1 MVDGIMSK
9 FVLIFN
15 LFKMSKLA
23 SEKIFV
29 LDTSVILHDNDVINS
44 FEEHSVAIPIT
55 VFEELDTFKRGNS
68 VKNFEARQFIRKI
81 DLLSQNNSFK
91 NWVSLGQ
98 NKGNFKIIFDR
109 DEDCDKLLDK
119 DIADHKILSTALLLQ
134 KEEVN
139 CKVILVSK
147 DINLRIKAKAMNLN
161 AEDYETGKVKNIDEL
176 YTGRSI
182 VENLTSD
189 IIQKI
194 KADDVLSDLSLIE
207 NNKLNNQFYIFKNG
221 KQSVL
226 AFYSGIKNQLERV
239 KEKKAYGIKPMN
251 AGQTFVQHAI
261 LNEDIK
267 LVTVQG
273 VSGTGKTLLALAYSL
288 EQSKKFKQIII
299 ARPIVP
305 LGNNDIGFLP
315 GDVDRKIAPYM
326 EPLWDN
332 LSFIKNQFDSS
343 DKQYKHINKLIQN
356 DKIVITPLAF
366 IRGRSISDA
375 IFIIDEAQNLTPHE
389 AKTIITRA
397 GENCKII
404 FTGDINQIDTPYL
417 DEKSNG
423 LSYIID
429 KLKGQKIFSH
439 ITLNNVERSELAS
452 IANELL

>member
-1 MVDGIMSK
+1 MSE
-9 FVLIFN
+9 LN
-15 LFKMSKLA
+15 A
-23 SEKIFV
+23 EKIFV

-44 FEEHSVAIPIT
+44 FDEHSVAIPIT

-68 VKNFEARQFIRKI
+68 IKNFEARQFIRKI
-81 DLLSQNNSFK
+81 DLLSKNNSLQS
-91 NWVSLGQ
+91 WASLGEG
-98 NKGNFKIIFDR
+98 KGLFKIIFDR
-109 DEDCDKLLDK
+109 DETFDNLLDN
-119 DIADHKILSTALLLQ
+119 DLADHRILSAALLLQ
-134 KEEVN
+134 KEEKKA
-139 CKVILVSK
+139 KVILVSK
-147 DINLRIKAKAMNLN
+147 DINLRIKAKAMNLK

-176 YTGRSI
+176 YTGRSVI
-182 VENLTSD
+182 ENLTSEL
-189 IIQKI
+189 IQKI
-194 KADDVLSDLSLIE
+194 KTDGTLSDLSMIQ
-207 NNKLNNQFYIFKNG
+207 NNKVNNQFYIFKNG

-226 AFYSGIKNQLERV
+226 AFYSGLRGQLERV
-239 KEKKAYGIKPMN
+239 KEKRAYGIKPMS

-261 LNEDIK
+261 LNDDIK

-288 EQSKKFKQIII
+288 EQSKNFKQIII

-315 GDVDRKIAPYM
+315 GDIDRKIGPYM

-332 LSFIKNQFDSS
+332 LSFIKNLFKPS
-343 DKQYKHINKLIQN
+343 DKSYKHITKLIN
-356 DKIVITPLAF
+356 EDKIVITPLAY

-397 GENCKII
+397 GDNCKII

-429 KLKGQKIFSH
+429 KLKGQKLFSH

-452 IANELL
+452 IANDLL

>member
-1 MVDGIMSK
+1 MSE
-9 FVLIFN
+9 LN
-15 LFKMSKLA
+15 A
-23 SEKIFV
+23 EKIFV

-44 FEEHSVAIPIT
+44 FDEHSVAIPIT

-68 VKNFEARQFIRKI
+68 IKNFEARQFIRKI
-81 DLLSQNNSFK
+81 DLLSKNNSLQS
-91 NWVSLGQ
+91 WACLGEG
-98 NKGNFKIIFDR
+98 KGQFKIIFDR
-109 DEDCDKLLDK
+109 DEAFDNLLDN
-119 DIADHKILSTALLLQ
+119 DLADHRILSAALLLQ
-134 KEEVN
+134 KEEKKA
-139 CKVILVSK
+139 KVILVSK
-147 DINLRIKAKAMNLN
+147 DINLRIKAKAMNLK

-176 YTGRSI
+176 YTGRSVI
-182 VENLTSD
+182 ENLTSEL
-189 IIQKI
+189 IQKI
-194 KADDVLSDLSLIE
+194 KTDGTLSDLSVIQ
-207 NNKLNNQFYIFKNG
+207 NNKVNNQFYIFKNG

-226 AFYSGIKNQLERV
+226 AFYSGLRSQLERV
-239 KEKKAYGIKPMN
+239 KEKRAYGIKPMS

-261 LNEDIK
+261 LNDDIK

-288 EQSKKFKQIII
+288 EQSKNFKQIII

-315 GDVDRKIAPYM
+315 GDVDRKIGPYM

-332 LSFIKNQFDSS
+332 LSFIKNQFKPS
-343 DKQYKHINKLIQN
+343 DKSYKHITKLIHE
-356 DKIVITPLAF
+356 DKIVITPLAY

-397 GENCKII
+397 GDNCKII

-429 KLKGQKIFSH
+429 KLKGQKLFSH

-452 IANELL
+452 IANDLL

>member
-1 MVDGIMSK
+1 MSE
-9 FVLIFN
+9 LN
-15 LFKMSKLA
+15 A
-23 SEKIFV
+23 EKIFV

-44 FEEHSVAIPIT
+44 FDEHSIAIPIT

-68 VKNFEARQFIRKI
+68 IKNFEARQFIRKI
-81 DLLSQNNSFK
+81 DLLSKNNSLHS
-91 NWVSLGQ
+91 WTSLGEA
-98 NKGNFKIIFDR
+98 KGQFKIIFDR
-109 DEDCDKLLDK
+109 DETFDNLLDN
-119 DIADHKILSTALLLQ
+119 DLADHRILSAALLLQ
-134 KEEVN
+134 KEEKKA
-139 CKVILVSK
+139 KVILVSK
-147 DINLRIKAKAMNLN
+147 DINLRIKAKAMDLK

-176 YTGRSI
+176 YTGRSVI
-182 VENLTSD
+182 ENLTSGL
-189 IIQKI
+189 IQKI
-194 KADDVLSDLSLIE
+194 KTDGTLSDLSLIQ
-207 NNKLNNQFYIFKNG
+207 NNKVNNQFYIFKNG

-226 AFYSGIKNQLERV
+226 AFYSGFRNQLERV
-239 KEKKAYGIKPMN
+239 KEKIAYGIKPMS

-261 LNEDIK
+261 LNDDIK

-288 EQSKKFKQIII
+288 EQSKNFKQIII

-315 GDVDRKIAPYM
+315 GDIDRKIGPYM

-332 LSFIKNQFDSS
+332 LSFIKNQFKPS
-343 DKQYKHINKLIQN
+343 DKSYKHITKLIQE
-356 DKIVITPLAF
+356 DKIVITPLAY

-397 GENCKII
+397 GDNCKII

-429 KLKGQKIFSH
+429 KLKGQKLFSH

-452 IANELL
+452 IANDLL

>member
-1 MVDGIMSK
+1 MVDGIMSN
-9 FVLIFN
+9 FDGTFNVLE
-15 LFKMSKLA
+15 MSELNA
-23 SEKIFV
+23 EKIFV

-44 FEEHSVAIPIT
+44 FDEHSVAIPIT

-68 VKNFEARQFIRKI
+68 IKNFEARQFIRKI
-81 DLLSQNNSFK
+81 DLLSKSSSLQS
-91 NWVSLGQ
+91 WTSLGEA
-98 NKGNFKIIFDR
+98 KGQFKIIFDR
-109 DEDCDKLLDK
+109 DETFDNLLDN
-119 DIADHKILSTALLLQ
+119 DLADHRILSAALLLQ
-134 KEEVN
+134 KEEKKA
-139 CKVILVSK
+139 KVILVSK
-147 DINLRIKAKAMNLN
+147 DINLRIKAKAMELK

-176 YTGRSI
+176 YTGRSVI
-182 VENLTSD
+182 ENLTSEL
-189 IIQKI
+189 IQKI
-194 KADDVLSDLSLIE
+194 KTDGTLSDLSLIQ
-207 NNKLNNQFYIFKNG
+207 NNKVNNQFYIFKNG

-226 AFYSGIKNQLERV
+226 AFYSGLRNQLERV
-239 KEKKAYGIKPMN
+239 KEKRAYGIKPMS

-261 LNEDIK
+261 LNDDIK

-288 EQSKKFKQIII
+288 EQSKNFKQIII

-315 GDVDRKIAPYM
+315 GDIDRKIGPYM

-332 LSFIKNQFDSS
+332 LSFIKNQFKPS
-343 DKQYKHINKLIQN
+343 DKSYKHITKLIKE
-356 DKIVITPLAF
+356 DKIVITPLAY

-397 GENCKII
+397 GDNCKII

-429 KLKGQKIFSH
+429 KLKGQKLFSH

-452 IANELL
+452 IANDLL

>member
-1 MVDGIMSK
+1 
-9 FVLIFN
+9 
-15 LFKMSKLA
+15 
-23 SEKIFV
+23 
-29 LDTSVILHDNDVINS
+29 
-44 FEEHSVAIPIT
+44 
-55 VFEELDTFKRGNS
+55 
-68 VKNFEARQFIRKI
+68 
-81 DLLSQNNSFK
+81 
-91 NWVSLGQ
+91 
-98 NKGNFKIIFDR
+98 
-109 DEDCDKLLDK
+109 LLDK
-119 DIADHKILSTALLLQ
+119 DIADHKILSTAILLQ

-161 AEDYETGKVKNIDEL
+161 AEDYETGKVKNIDQL

-226 AFYSGIKNQLERV
+226 AFYSGLRNQLERV
-239 KEKKAYGIKPMN
+239 KEKRAYGIKPMS

-261 LNEDIK
+261 LNDDIK

-288 EQSKKFKQIII
+288 EQSKNFKQIII

-315 GDVDRKIAPYM
+315 GDIDRKIGPYM

-332 LSFIKNQFDSS
+332 LSFIKNQFKPS
-343 DKQYKHINKLIQN
+343 DKSYKYITKLIQE
-356 DKIVITPLAF
+356 DKIVITPLAY

-397 GENCKII
+397 GDNCKII

-429 KLKGQKIFSH
+429 KLKGQKLFSH

-452 IANELL
+452 IANDLL

>member
-1 MVDGIMSK
+1 MVDGIMSN
-9 FVLIFN
+9 FVGTFN
-15 LFKMSKLA
+15 VLEMSELNA
-23 SEKIFV
+23 EKIFV

-44 FEEHSVAIPIT
+44 FDEHSVAIPIT

-68 VKNFEARQFIRKI
+68 IKNFEARQFIRKI
-81 DLLSQNNSFK
+81 DLLSKSNSLQS
-91 NWVSLGQ
+91 WTSLGEA
-98 NKGNFKIIFDR
+98 KGQFKIIFDR
-109 DEDCDKLLDK
+109 DETFDNLLDN
-119 DIADHKILSTALLLQ
+119 DLADHRILSAALLLQ
-134 KEEVN
+134 KEEKKA
-139 CKVILVSK
+139 KVILVSK
-147 DINLRIKAKAMNLN
+147 DINLRIKAKAMDLK

-176 YTGRSI
+176 YTGRSVI
-182 VENLTSD
+182 ENLTSGL
-189 IIQKI
+189 IQKI
-194 KADDVLSDLSLIE
+194 KTDGSLSDLSLIQ
-207 NNKLNNQFYIFKNG
+207 NNKVNNQFYIFKNG

-226 AFYSGIKNQLERV
+226 AFYSGLRNQLERV
-239 KEKKAYGIKPMN
+239 KEKRAYGIKPMS

-261 LNEDIK
+261 LNDDIK

-288 EQSKKFKQIII
+288 EQSKNFKQIII

-315 GDVDRKIAPYM
+315 GDIDRKIGPYM

-332 LSFIKNQFDSS
+332 LSFIKNQFKPS
-343 DKQYKHINKLIQN
+343 DKSYKHITKLIQE
-356 DKIVITPLAF
+356 DKIVITPLAY

-397 GENCKII
+397 GDNCKII

-429 KLKGQKIFSH
+429 KLKGQKLFSH

-452 IANELL
+452 IANDLL